1 MGTNWLRYIWAALIV
16 TALFALGACSKDEKT
31 ETAPNT
37 DSGITADKDAGSGMG
52 ETKTT
57 EGETS
62 TTEGGTSTT
71 EGGTS
76 TTEGEKKE
84 GESTEGEKKEG
95 DHTHTEGEKKE
106 AGSGH

>member
-37 DSGITADKDAGSGMG
+37 DSGITADKDAGSGTG

-57 EGETS
+57 EGETK
-62 TTEGGTSTT
+62 TT